1 MKVNLRK
8 FTLLFTACLFAC
20 PFARSAEQDNWYI
33 AWEVSVPES
42 TGVAY
47 HVDSTTGVG
56 QIYVTSTS
64 SYDVKVYDLNGSLD
78 RTITI
83 ASSRYNPYDLVLD
96 EEGTIYIGEDYA
108 VTCLENDGTFKWR
121 TGKNASESNSGSTGS
136 GDGEFHYA
144 YGITIGQDG
153 NLYVADRYNHRVQVL
168 DKNGSFIRK
177 FGEIGSAPGQL
188 NSPRDIACLPDG
200 RIVVGDYN
208 YLHYFQPDGTFL
220 KRESQ
225 GGAHVSVGPDG
236 TMFSR
241 GKLLDSEGGKITS
254 ISAYDRTCF
263 TREGDL
269 IESSSGKLRLWKRA
283 FRTKGLPERNIIAQP
298 AIREVSQRA
307 GTNIIDIKVEIIDAD
322 DDNATLG
329 ILAAIDGEFNNPNKW
344 IIPQGWVDYSE
355 DKIGTP
361 ISTNLVHTFSW
372 DVKQDW
378 AEQTG
383 SLDFEIFSQTGSRT
397 KPIDVHYLTL
407 PLGDGNLTISRSP
420 IKDAEM
426 VNYLKYLLVSG
437 QGGLSLSAGKIV
449 DGNGVALV
457 EVSGSSL
464 QATAEGR
471 ALFMD
476 ALGHRWAKLLEVT
489 MAREAATPGTINQWS
504 ANRQIEPRDL
514 PKNVNEYGF
523 DVGSHGSRAWWV
535 VKNST
540 LPRRDFNSTIFDN
553 NGSENEYFGSVVAA
567 GGPFI
572 AAKAGYKKINVYED
586 PTLPKTTWIKVSG
599 DGESNNTFGEQTYDF
614 SYYFGE
620 GTPEDGEEQSFG
632 DQGLAPLPFKV
643 SPLGAGTM
651 EGVSVTPQPGPN
663 LYSFTIEA
671 NPGWKFIGFGETY
684 GEPSTTD
691 PPNIYEDEI
700 FTLEDTAVLGVL
712 TAFFEPVGDQG
723 YPINMPWSF
732 QFVPGHTYVFVD
744 GGVSQDSPF
753 TIIDNATTGDS
764 EWIKGGP
771 LDGTLGNT
779 LTVTIPDNYSGTFQI
794 MSATSPATAGP
805 SIDAG
810 SPPSAQSDELALKY
824 VVQPADSGSSS
835 SNGFGSSF
843 DFDSSHVGDLLAVG
857 APEAEGVGAWGKG
870 KVYLYRLGT
879 DSAEE
884 VARITASDG
893 TSYDN
898 FGSSVAMNVLDRAN
912 NSRLLVVGAQSD
924 DPNGNEQAGSAY
936 VYIYEGNGTITELAK
951 LTAPDGRSS
960 DNFGSA
966 VAVGGNHIAVGA
978 RYADAERD
986 GSSQG
991 NSGKVYL
998 YKVGEDG
1005 NVTYVETLVA
1015 PYPHGSGW
1023 FGYSLS
1029 ISEGFLAVGQYGSYY
1044 DQNGQNYLNQKG
1056 SVCLYQLSD
1065 AQPARLTSF
1074 IQSPVPVQYGYFGY
1088 SVDLEGNRLVVGAY
1102 EEDAEAANDTGAAYL
1117 FEISQDGKPTLVE
1130 RFTHPA
1136 GKASDQFGVSVGVSG
1151 RNIVV
1156 GADNFDLPNERW
1168 NAGQAIFYRE
1178 TE

>member
-1 MKVNLRK
+1 LSCGVSILSLPFKNTEIPFKVMNVNLRK

-33 AWEVSVPES
+33 AWEASVPS
-42 TGVAY
+42 CNGVAY

-64 SYDVKVYDLNGSLD
+64 SDDVKVYDLNGSLD
-78 RTITI
+78 RSLDPI
-83 ASSRYNPYDLVLD
+83 SSAKYNVYDLAID
-96 EEGTIYIGEDYA
+96 E
-108 VTCLENDGTFKWR
+108 DGTLFVADEYWITSMDSDGSINWR
-121 TGKNASESNSGSTGS
+121 VGGYGSEDLKFN
-136 GDGEFHYA
+136 YA

-153 NLYVADRYNHRVQVL
+153 NLYVADHSNHRVQVL

-177 FGEIGSAPGQL
+177 FGENGSAPGQL
-188 NSPRDIACLPDG
+188 NGPLDIASLPDG
-200 RIVVGDYN
+200 RMVVGDQS

-220 KRESQ
+220 KRENQ
-225 GGAHVSVGPDG
+225 GNNYVSVGPDG
-236 TMFSR
+236 TLFSR
-241 GKLLDSEGGKITS
+241 GKLLDSEGGQITY
-254 ISAYDRTCF
+254 ISNLQYNSRTCF
-263 TREGDL
+263 TPEGDL
-269 IESSSGKLRLWKRA
+269 IESYNSKLRLWKRA
-283 FRTKGLPERNIIAQP
+283 FRTKGLPERNVIAQP

-355 DKIGTP
+355 NQIGSP
-361 ISTNLVHTFSW
+361 ISTNVVHTFSW

-383 SLDFEIFSQTGSRT
+383 SLEFEVFSQTGSRT

-464 QATAEGR
+464 HATAEGR

-514 PKNVNEYGF
+514 PNQVNEYGF

-553 NGSENEYFGSVVAA
+553 NGSENEYFGRMVAVDGNLMA
-567 GGPFI
+567 VRGDTGSYNGQ
-572 AAKAGYKKINVYED
+572 ADQKKIYIYE
-586 PTLPKTTWIKVSG
+586 VSA
-599 DGESNNTFGEQTYDF
+599 ESNALTLKFIVQPDDVSSSTSDGFGR
-614 SYYFGE
+614 
-620 GTPEDGEEQSFG
+620 SFALKNG
-632 DQGLAPLPFKV
+632 QLLVGAHMADIP
-643 SPLGAGTM
+643 GAGNTNA
-651 EGVSVTPQPGPN
+651 GAAY
-663 LYSFTIEA
+663 L
-671 NPGWKFIGFGETY
+671 
-684 GEPSTTD
+684 
-691 PPNIYEDEI
+691 
-700 FTLEDTAVLGVL
+700 
-712 TAFFEPVGDQG
+712 FEV
-723 YPINMPWSF
+723 N
-732 QFVPGHTYVFVD
+732 
-744 GGVSQDSPF
+744 
-753 TIIDNATTGDS
+753 
-764 EWIKGGP
+764 
-771 LDGTLGNT
+771 
-779 LTVTIPDNYSGTFQI
+779 
-794 MSATSPATAGP
+794 
-805 SIDAG
+805 
-810 SPPSAQSDELALKY
+810 
-824 VVQPADSGSSS
+824 GSS
-835 SNGFGSSF
+835 
-843 DFDSSHVGDLLAVG
+843 
-857 APEAEGVGAWGKG
+857 P
-870 KVYLYRLGT
+870 T
-879 DSAEE
+879 Q
-884 VARITASDG
+884 VARFMSSDLFN
-893 TSYDN
+893 DDV
-898 FGSSVAMNVLDRAN
+898 FGISVDLDSN
-912 NSRLLVVGAQSD
+912 LMVVGAYAD
-924 DPNGNEQAGSAY
+924 DINGYQNSGSAY
-936 VYIYEGNGTITELAK
+936 VFRRESNGTITELAK
-951 LTAPDGRSS
+951 LSAPDGRA
-960 DNFGSA
+960 DDRFGYS
-966 VAVGGNHIAVGA
+966 VAVDGNHIAIGA
-978 RYADAERD
+978 YLADAERD
-986 GSSQG
+986 GSSQID
-991 NSGKVYL
+991 SGKVYL

-1015 PYPHGSGW
+1015 PYPHNSTY

-1029 ISEGFLAVGQYGSYY
+1029 ISEGFLAVGQYNTQYYQDGSYQRNSY
-1044 DQNGQNYLNQKG
+1044 YQG

-1065 AQPARLTSF
+1065 AQPARLTSY
-1074 IQSPVPVQYGYFGY
+1074 IQSPVPIQEGYFGY
-1088 SVDLEGNRLVVGAY
+1088 SVDLEGNRLVVGAKQ
-1102 EEDAEAANDTGAAYL
+1102 EDAEAANDTGAAYL
-1117 FEISQDGKPTLVE
+1117 FEISEDGKPSLVE

-1156 GADNFDLPNERW
+1156 GADFFDLPNERW

-1178 TE
+1178 SE